1 MKPSNWLGWLL
12 AAVLLL
18 YNTSVGLAASG
29 PNPLEGRLLQ
39 ESNGTLYL
47 YHNGV
52 KFLLTPADVGDSV
65 IDAIPTATSDQW
77 NTMFTTSEGST
88 PAPSSGLDEIAGQ
101 HYPAAPGQPAP
112 FPGYS

>member
-1 MKPSNWLGWLL
+1 MRRMTWVGWAL
-12 AAVLLL
+12 AGLLL
-18 YNTSVGLAASG
+18 LHSAAAALAASG

-39 ESNGTLYL
+39 ESNGTFYL

-52 KFLLTPADVGDSV
+52 KFLLAPADVGDGV
-65 IDAIPTATSDQW
+65 IDAIPTATPDQW

-88 PAPSSGLDEIAGQ
+88 AAPSSGLDGIAGQ

-112 FPGYS
+112 FPGNS